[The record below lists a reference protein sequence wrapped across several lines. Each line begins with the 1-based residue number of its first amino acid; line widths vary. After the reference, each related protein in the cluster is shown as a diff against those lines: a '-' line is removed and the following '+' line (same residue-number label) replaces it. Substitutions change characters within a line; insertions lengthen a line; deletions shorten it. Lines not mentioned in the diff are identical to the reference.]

1 MQDNRV
7 DLNNNNSFRYYSTTQ
22 DINSTLGEKE
32 KSNIF
37 KGISKITMW
46 KERWFLSSNAKDIG
60 TLYLMFAVFSG
71 LIGTS
76 FSVLIRME
84 LSGPGVQY
92 IADNQLYNS
101 IITAHAILMIF
112 FMVMPAMIGGFG
124 NFLLPLM
131 VGGPDMAKQKDLLVR
146 THTHNSNT
154 KLKGKRFYS
163 TYKGDN
169 NTNKQGSNN
178 KNKQIFNSYLAGLFE
193 GDGHIWFPKDN
204 LKKKHNPRFCIT
216 FNIKN
221 ELLAKKLLETIG
233 YGFIRYKPKDNACVL
248 TVSPVKGLKKI
259 IEYING
265 ELRTPKIVQ
274 LHTLIDWINKNHSSS
289 TTKLCL
295 KKGKLS
301 KDSWL
306 AGFIDAD
313 GSFSIQHTKLENN
326 AKKRKITCRIRIEQ
340 RMFDPINK
348 ISYFDVLTEI
358 AEFLNCNLK
367 TRKQTSTG
375 NEYFNITASS
385 RTSLSIIITYFTSFS
400 LYSSKYL
407 DYKDWEKAAALVL
420 SNSHYTEEGI
430 KKIDILKNNMN
441 LKRTYFNWDHLR
453 YLN

>member
-1 MQDNRV
+1 MI
-7 DLNNNNSFRYYSTTQ
+7 T
-22 DINSTLGEKE
+22 E
-32 KSNIF
+32 
-37 KGISKITMW
+37 ISKITMW

-60 TLYLMFAVFSG
+60 TLYLMFALFSG
-71 LIGTS
+71 LIGTA
-76 FSVLIRME
+76 FSVLIRIE

-131 VGGPDMAKQKDLLVR
+131 VGGPDMAKQKDLLVKKC
-146 THTHNSNT
+146 THTHKHNT
-154 KLKGKRFYS
+154 QFKPSKGKRYYS
-163 TYKGDN
+163 TYKGNN
-169 NTNKQGSNN
+169 NTNYKYNN
-178 KNKQIFNSYLAGLFE
+178 NSYLAGLFE

-216 FNIKN
+216 FNLKN
-221 ELLAKKLLETIG
+221 EPLAKKLLEIIG

-248 TVSPVKGLKKI
+248 VVSSVKGLKKI

-265 ELRTPKIVQ
+265 ELRTPKIIQ
-274 LHTLIDWINKNHSSS
+274 LHTLIDWINKNHSSNII
-289 TTKLCL
+289 KLCL
-295 KKGKLS
+295 KKGELS
-301 KDSWL
+301 KDNWL

-326 AKKRKITCRIRIEQ
+326 AKKIKISCRVRIEQ
-340 RMFDPINK
+340 RMFDPISK
-348 ISYFDVLTEI
+348 FSYFDVLTEI
-358 AEFLNCNLK
+358 AKFLNCNLK
-367 TRKQTSTG
+367 TRKQISTN

-385 RTSLSIIITYFTSFS
+385 RISLSIIITYFTCFS

-407 DYKDWEKAAALVL
+407 DYKDWEKAANLIL
-420 SNSHYTEEGI
+420 SNDHYTEEGI
-430 KKIDILKNNMN
+430 NKIDLLKNSMN
-441 LKRTYFNWDHLR
+441 LKRTYFNWDHLK